1 MGNLTKSFED
11 YLEAIYLLEQE
22 KGRVRVKDVAKS
34 LDVKLPSVTEAVR
47 KMSKT
52 KLVEFERYGSIKLT
66 KQGKLFAKE
75 VYEKHRILFEFLHN
89 VLGVDKATAMKDA
102 CEIEHSLSNTTLRK
116 LKQFMKK
123 WR

>member
-1 MGNLTKSFED
+1 MASLTKSFED

-22 KGRVRVKDVAKS
+22 KGAVRVKDVAKS

-47 KMSKT
+47 KMSKAQ
-52 KLVEFERYGSIKLT
+52 LVEFERYGLIKLT
-66 KQGKLFAKE
+66 EQGKVFAKGVYKKHE
-75 VYEKHRILFEFLHN
+75 VLFEFLHN
-89 VLGVDKATAMKDA
+89 ILGVDKATAMKDA
-102 CEIEHSLSNTTLRK
+102 CEIEHSLSNTTLKK